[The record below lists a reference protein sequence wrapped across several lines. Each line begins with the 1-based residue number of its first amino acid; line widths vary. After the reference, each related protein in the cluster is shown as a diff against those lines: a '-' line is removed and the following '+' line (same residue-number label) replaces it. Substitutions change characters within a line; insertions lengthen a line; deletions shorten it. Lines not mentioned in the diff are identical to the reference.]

1 MNDQP
6 PNFPK
11 LGIYLIFITIILNII
26 FILTGVYFFLHD
38 CWIIAIIIW
47 ILIAIIDIIVILAIK
62 KLLEFRD
69 LISRLIA
76 GLPEQ
81 TCALFLLAFIS
92 AILTVFIVSIIIL

>member
-1 MNDQP
+1 MNDE

-11 LGIYLIFITIILNII
+11 LGIHLIIITIILNII

-69 LISRLIA
+69 LIFRHIT
-76 GLPEQ
+76 GLPDQ
-81 TCALFLLAFIS
+81 TCALFLLAFIG
-92 AILTVFIVSIIIL
+92 AILTIFIVGIIIL